1 MASTPS
7 GTIFALADRILNGEL
22 VDRLTDWR
30 TQDPR
35 VSFDEIADRLKA
47 EGVKAS
53 RETVRRWCD
62 TLDLTDPEPERA
74 A

>member
-7 GTIFALADRILNGEL
+7 GTIYALADRILNGEL
-22 VDRLTDWR
+22 AVRLREWR
-30 TQDPR
+30 SERPR
-35 VSFDEIADRLKA
+35 PSYDDIALRLKA
-47 EGVKAS
+47 LGIDVS

-62 TLDLTDPEPERA
+62 SLDLVSTGDEA